1 MRDIFYK
8 ALKREYSE
16 GSDRPGEFI
25 SLEGDIQMIKDI
37 EFVDQNPIGK
47 SSRSNPVTYIKA
59 YDEIRKLFADQPL
72 AKQMGYSA
80 GYFSFNTEGGRCE
93 ECKGEGTV
101 TVEMQF
107 MADLVLECESCHGKR
122 FKSDTL
128 EVRYEGK
135 NIYDILEMTV
145 NQAIEF
151 FDEHKQ
157 KKIVKKLLP
166 LQEVG
171 LGYIKLGQSSSTL
184 SGGENQRVKLAYF
197 LSIEKSQPTIF
208 VFDEPTTGLHF
219 HDIKKLLEAFN
230 SLIARGHTVVI
241 IEHNMDVIKCAD
253 YVIDLG
259 PEGGDMGGNLVVC
272 GTPEEVAHCGASYT
286 GQYLLEKIQI

>member
-1 MRDIFYK
+1 
-8 ALKREYSE
+8 
-16 GSDRPGEFI
+16 
-25 SLEGDIQMIKDI
+25 
-37 EFVDQNPIGK
+37 
-47 SSRSNPVTYIKA
+47 
-59 YDEIRKLFADQPL
+59 
-72 AKQMGYSA
+72 MGYSA

-122 FKSDTL
+122 FKRDTL